1 MKTHNLTQGT
11 PEWHAHRRTH
21 FNASDAPAMLGCSPF
36 KTRQQLLHELHTGL
50 TAEVDPA
57 TQRRFDDG
65 HRFEALARPLAESII
80 VDDLAPV
87 VGSEGEL
94 GASFDGLTLM
104 GDVAWEHKILSASL
118 RAVFDDIE
126 TIAPEHRE
134 TSGCRA
140 LPKHYRVQLEQQ
152 CMVGG
157 CERIL
162 FMASAW
168 NGEELEEECHCWYYP
183 DPVLRAEIIAGW
195 KQFAADLAAFKPEP
209 TAPAAPAGRAPE
221 TLPALRIEVTGMV
234 TQSNLDAFKK
244 NALAVIGAINRTL
257 ETDEDFANAEATV
270 KWCGD
275 VEDRLK
281 AAKQH
286 ALSQTE
292 SIDALFK
299 TIDDIAA
306 EARKTRLELD
316 KLVTARKASIKLEIV
331 QEGKAAYD
339 AHEAALRAECG
350 AWIVLMAPDF
360 AAAIKGLRTVAS
372 IRNAVHTTLANAKIK
387 ADESARN
394 IRAAL
399 AALDDE
405 SKGYE
410 HLFHDRLSFIS
421 KSADDVRALVRG
433 RISEHKA
440 AEDKRAAELAE
451 RERARIRQEEADRL
465 AREQAEAEA
474 LRAKEAQAAAAT
486 VQQPAAVAQ
495 QAAEPVVVNPAPS
508 TPVVAQN
515 SAPVS
520 GNVVPMRPPV
530 DDGVRMNMTALN
542 AKLAP
547 VSIDST
553 GLHALGFDPVEIVKA
568 SKLYRASDFDRIC
581 AAIVDHINKVR
592 QPLAA

>member
-1 MKTHNLTQGT
+1 MKILPLIQGT
-11 PEWHAHRRTH
+11 PEWLSARTH
-21 FNASDAPAMLGCSPF
+21 YFTASEAPIVMGASKYQSRADLL
-36 KTRQQLLHELHTGL
+36 RQKHTGI
-50 TAEVDPA
+50 TPEVDGFKQALFDRGHAAEAAARLLVEEMIGEPLSPITA
-57 TQRRFDDG
+57 TSDDDML
-65 HRFEALARPLAESII
+65 LASL
-80 VDDLAPV
+80 D
-87 VGSEGEL
+87 
-94 GASFDGLTLM
+94 GATLM
-104 GDVAWEHKILSASL
+104 GDVLFECKLWNEDLAAQV
-118 RAVFDDIE
+118 RAGE
-126 TIAPEHRE
+126 LEP
-134 TSGCRA
+134 
-140 LPKHYRVQLEQQ
+140 HYYWQLEQELLVTGAEKVIFVTSDGTREKFM
-152 CMVGG
+152 CMDYRAVPG
-157 CERIL
+157 
-162 FMASAW
+162 
-168 NGEELEEECHCWYYP
+168 
-183 DPVLRAEIIAGW
+183 RAEQLLAAW
-195 KQFAADLAAFKPEP
+195 AQFAADLATFKPEP
-209 TAPAAPAGRAPE
+209 TAPAAPVGRAPE
-221 TLPALRIEVTGMV
+221 TLPALRIEVQGMV
-234 TQSNLDAFKK
+234 TQSNLDAFKA

-299 TIDDIAA
+299 TIDDISA

-316 KLVTARKASIKLEIV
+316 KHVTARKASIKLEIV

-350 AWIVLMAPDF
+350 AWIVLMSPDF
-360 AAAIKGLRTVAS
+360 AGAIKGLRTVAS

-387 ADESARN
+387 ANESARM

-399 AALDDE
+399 AALDEE

-421 KSADDVRALVRG
+421 KSAEDVRALVRG

-440 AEDKRAAELAE
+440 AEDRRAAELAE
-451 RERARIRQEEADRL
+451 RERARIRQEEVDRL

-474 LRAKEAQAAAAT
+474 LRVKEAKAAAAA
-486 VQQPAAVAQ
+486 VLQSVALPPAPAA
-495 QAAEPVVVNPAPS
+495 
-508 TPVVAQN
+508 
-515 SAPVS
+515 
-520 GNVVPMRPPV
+520 GNVAPMRAPV
-530 DDGVRMNMTALN
+530 DDARMNITALN

-547 VSIDST
+547 VSIDSA
-553 GLHALGFDPVEIVKA
+553 GLHALGFDPVDQLKA